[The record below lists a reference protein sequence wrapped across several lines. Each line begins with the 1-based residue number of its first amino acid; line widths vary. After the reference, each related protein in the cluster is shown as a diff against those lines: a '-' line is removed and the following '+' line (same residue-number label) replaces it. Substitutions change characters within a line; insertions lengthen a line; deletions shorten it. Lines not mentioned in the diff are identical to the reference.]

1 LLLYYC
7 GLTYTE
13 AYNLPVMYKRW
24 FIERVV
30 KEINKSSESGQTQS
44 RALQH
49 NTPELRMLQGRTR
62 HQTPPK
68 LRRFT

>member
-1 LLLYYC
+1 MK
-7 GLTYTE
+7 
-13 AYNLPVMYKRW
+13 LPVIYKHW

-30 KEINKSSESGQTQS
+30 KEINKSSEQNGEATQS

-49 NTPELRMLQGRTR
+49 NTPDARALQNRTNPNAPAR
-62 HQTPPK
+62 